1 MKQFLSIVI
10 LIILTSYKFSI
21 GQQETYTVT
30 KAPFSSDKYD
40 EFSPVFYKGGI
51 VFSSNRGSGS
61 FVDYSSSVGQATFD
75 INFVDTTKKVT
86 WKKPRSFSKS
96 LKTPFN
102 DGPVTFN
109 GNGDTIYFSRNLQ
122 IDGKVADL
130 SSPRNKLG
138 IFSAILEGDKW
149 IKIREMRFNNEWYNA
164 TTPCLSP
171 DEMKL
176 YFASDKSGGYG
187 GSDLY
192 YCPWKGDYW
201 GDPVNLGPVINTP
214 GNEAYPFINQ
224 AGDIFFAS
232 DGHPGM
238 GGKDI
243 FFSRLADSVWLPP
256 VQLDAPVNSQFDDFG
271 FIVDSV
277 MSSGYFSSNREKS
290 TDIYSFKTI
299 VPQLFYSDLQRE
311 TKYCFKFSDEGNIV
325 VDNNIFRYEW
335 DFGDGSKA
343 SGQNTEHC
351 YAGPGIY
358 TVILNII
365 NRNTGRIFFTKLLYN
380 LELKDVEQSYIT
392 VPEACVAGET
402 VELDGSESN
411 LPDYDILSYTWYFGN
426 KERASGIKVE
436 HIFKE
441 KGIQDIKLGLIVRN
455 KKTGITSQKSVTK
468 KIRVF
473 DDMQELSAYSSR
485 LKDPSTLIN
494 IRDYDQAEIKV
505 LYSAEKEVTQE
516 AEFVVELMTS
526 KERVTIS
533 NNSFRNI
540 PSKYDVKEILLPDE
554 NLYSYIVER
563 EMDLMS
569 TLPAYNDIISVGYT
583 NVRIRTL
590 TLKDPAEKEIYKIKK
605 IFSLSADIYFDNYNR
620 LTSNAYMML
629 DQMARVLSKYP
640 DIKLE
645 IAVHTDNTGSSQG
658 NLQVSQG
665 RAKTMFNY
673 LLNKGIEPSRLVSR
687 EWGGEKPVA
696 SNLTETGRKLNRRID
711 FTVIKE

>member
-1 MKQFLSIVI
+1 MQYKLIIFLSTFFIAGHI
-10 LIILTSYKFSI
+10 LA
-21 GQQETYTVT
+21 QQPTYTVQ
-30 KAPFSSDKYD
+30 KASFCSDKYD
-40 EFSPVFYKGGI
+40 EYCPVYYKSGI

-61 FVDYSSSVGQATFD
+61 FVNYSSSLGQRTFD
-75 INFVDTTKKVT
+75 IFFVDTTTNSSHRKAKI
-86 WKKPRSFSKS
+86 FSKT
-96 LKTPFN
+96 LKTPLN

-109 GNGDTIYFSRNLQ
+109 SSGDTIYFTRNLQ
-122 IDGKVADL
+122 VEGTFANL
-130 SSPRNKLG
+130 SNPRNKLG
-138 IFSAILEGDKW
+138 IFSAIREEKKW

-171 DEMKL
+171 DETKL

-192 YCPWKGDYW
+192 YCQWKGDYW
-201 GDPVNLGPVINTP
+201 GDPANLGPVINTE

-243 FFSRLADSVWLPP
+243 FFSRFADSVWLKP
-256 VQLDAPVNSQFDDFG
+256 VQLDAPVNSQYDDFG
-271 FIVDSV
+271 FITDSV
-277 MSSGYFSSNREKS
+277 MNSGYFSSNREKS

-299 VPQLFYSDLQRE
+299 VPQLFYSNLQRE

-335 DFGDGSKA
+335 DFGDGGKA

-365 NRNTGRIFFTKLLYN
+365 NRNTGRIFFSKLLYN
-380 LELKDVEQSYIT
+380 LELKNVEQPYIKA
-392 VPEACVAGET
+392 PEACVAGET
-402 VELDGSESN
+402 VELDGSESD
-411 LPDYDILSYTWYFGN
+411 LPDYDILSYTWYFSN

-436 HIFKE
+436 HAFNE

-455 KKTGITSQKSVTK
+455 KLTGITNQKSVTK
-468 KIRVF
+468 KISVF
-473 DDMQELSAYSSR
+473 DNMQEVSAYSAR

-563 EMDLMS
+563 EMDLMF

-590 TLKDPAEKEIYKIKK
+590 TLKDPAEKEIHKIKK
-605 IFSLSADIYFDNYNR
+605 IFGLSADIFFDNYNR

-645 IAVHTDNTGSSQG
+645 IAVHTDNAGSSQG

-665 RAKTMFNY
+665 RAKTMFIY
-673 LLNKGIEPSRLVSR
+673 LVNKGIDPSRIISQGIGR
-687 EWGGEKPVA
+687 ERPVA
-696 SNLTETGRKLNRRID
+696 SNNTEAGRKLNRRVD
-711 FTVIKE
+711 FTVVKE